1 MIPGNNAV
9 STMSGIF
16 FYPSCSTIIRV
27 KDSEIT
33 KQGLNNHFGDSEIT
47 KQGLSNHF
55 GDFGGTMQGLN
66 NHFGDSEGSAQGLN
80 DHFYV
85 E

>member
-33 KQGLNNHFGDSEIT
+33 KQGLSNHFGDSEII
-47 KQGLSNHF
+47 KQGLSNR
-55 GDFGGTMQGLN
+55 
-66 NHFGDSEGSAQGLN
+66 FGDSEGTMQGLN